1 MSEKSFLLKGLPAPK
16 LKDTPV
22 KAKAR
27 ENEFKFPR
35 RLPISYD
42 PRAHGA
48 NCDECPLNG
57 RPVIPPTRASIAVP
71 DAIFVGQDP
80 RYEDERLG
88 EVFSGA
94 IGRKVNAGLKRNNL
108 DRKRFHFTNAA
119 LCRFQKPKDQVKAM
133 ACCAPRLKRELE
145 SFPKSVPIVPMGSF
159 ALKSSYEKKIPITLG
174 RGFVF
179 KKDDRTFLPMLEPGY
194 ILKDGL
200 QTPLFN
206 RDFRRIGD
214 LIKGRLVLDAPPS
227 YIVPRS
233 LAEVRN
239 VLKKFDRVVA
249 ADIETSEDQPTLA
262 TLQCVGISDGKTT
275 AVIPWLVE
283 YRGLLNSFFKNRTAV
298 FHNGYAF
305 DSIVLEKHGI
315 RLGKVEDTLIGHHVF
330 ASHFPQRLDH
340 LVSVYCDAEP
350 WKIQF
355 GKRVSDEKGR
365 AKVPQDLEQLYK
377 YNALDAYLTYCVWTR
392 MQKDLSKWTNLYE
405 EDKELA
411 EFCRHMQLSGVQVDI
426 ELKDR
431 LSTEIVAKE
440 KRLVEEMIALVGH
453 GFLSKSG
460 KPSKTGG
467 PTTGN
472 VRQILYNEF
481 KAPIIKRT
489 DTGLPST
496 DKEVLQAFA
505 AMKER
510 SYGSFCLKL
519 IEWRGALKMRKTY
532 LDNIIIEPDGR
543 VHPSWR
549 SFGTVTGRLA
559 VRKPNL
565 QNLKRIDKKFKDQ
578 PEQQIRMIYIPRK
591 GWRFVG
597 FDLSQV
603 EMRTAA
609 FLSGDPN
616 FIANVLSG
624 DMHTANARLL
634 FGDIPELMDLKRAKE
649 GDGKRMRDISKNAG
663 FAVNYM
669 AVAETV
675 LKTLHSQGFTEV
687 KYSRVVDMLAKL
699 KRFFVKYYEFVDQ
712 NVESTRKT
720 GYLKVGWLTGR
731 IRWIGHAPAPSDCAN
746 GPNQGTAADIM
757 NRACIRIYKRFRHE
771 FVGKD
776 VRIVAQVHDSCIAEV
791 PEALVDRVNE
801 IIVEEMGKKIEIGGE
816 FRDFPIDLKQGMRW
830 SEV

>member
-16 LKDTPV
+16 VVDTPA

-27 ENEFKFPR
+27 QEPFNFPR
-35 RLPISYD
+35 RLPLSNYD

-48 NCDECPLNG
+48 NCDECPLSG
-57 RPVIPPTRASIAVP
+57 RPVIPPTRAKIAVP
-71 DAIFVGQDP
+71 DAIFVGQEP
-80 RYEDERLG
+80 GFEEERMG
-88 EVFSGA
+88 EVFVGKSGK
-94 IGRKVNAGLKRNNL
+94 KVNAVLKAQKL
-108 DRKRFHFTNAA
+108 DRNRFHITNAA
-119 LCRFQKPKDQVKAM
+119 LCRYQKPKDQVKAM
-133 ACCAPRLKRELE
+133 ACCAPRLQRELD
-145 SFPKSVPIVPMGSF
+145 SFPKSVPVVPMGSF
-159 ALKSSYEKKIPITLG
+159 AMRSAYGKKIPITLG

-179 KKDDRTFLPMLEPGY
+179 KKDDRTFLPTLHPAY
-194 ILKDGL
+194 VLRDGL

-227 YIVPRS
+227 YVVPRN
-233 LAEVRN
+233 LAEVRA
-239 VLKKFDRVVA
+239 VLKKFASTVA

-262 TLQCVGISDGKTT
+262 TLTCVGISDGVTT
-275 AVIPWLVE
+275 AVIPWMVE
-283 YRGLLNSFFKNRTAV
+283 YRGALNAFFKNRTSI

-305 DSIVLEKHGI
+305 DSIVLEKHGVH
-315 RLGKVEDTLIGHHVF
+315 LGKVEDTLIAHHVF

-377 YNALDAYLTYCVWTR
+377 YNALDAYLTFLVWKR
-392 MQKDLSKWTNLYE
+392 MGKDLVKWTGLYE

-411 EFCRHMQLSGVQVDI
+411 EFCRHMQISGVQVDI
-426 ELKDR
+426 ELRDR
-431 LSTEIVAKE
+431 LSKEIAEKE
-440 KRLVEEMIALVGH
+440 VRLIKEMIALVGH
-453 GFLSKSG
+453 EF
-460 KPSKTGG
+460 G
-467 PTTGN
+467 PTKTADI
-472 VRQILYNEF
+472 RQILFNEF

-489 DTGLPST
+489 ETGLPST
-496 DKEVLQAFA
+496 DKEVLQAFSR
-505 AMKER
+505 MKDR
-510 SYGSFCLKL
+510 PYGAFCLKL
-519 IEWRGALKMRKTY
+519 VEWRGALKMRKTY

-578 PEQQIRMIYIPRK
+578 PEQQIRMIYIPRPGCK
-591 GWRFVG
+591 FVG

-609 FLSGDPN
+609 FLSGDPV
-616 FIANVLSG
+616 FIANVVGG
-624 DMHTANARLL
+624 DMHTANARLI
-634 FGDIPELMDLKRAKE
+634 FGDLPELVDIKRAKE
-649 GDGKRMRDISKNAG
+649 GDGKRMRDISKNVG

-669 AVAETV
+669 AVAET
-675 LKTLHSQGFTEV
+675 LMKTLQSQGFDVRYTAVVSMLNKV
-687 KYSRVVDMLAKL
+687 KEAYRIYFDYVASNLEL
-699 KRFFVKYYEFVDQ
+699 
-712 NVESTRKT
+712 TRKT

-757 NRACIRIYKRFRHE
+757 NRACIRIYKRFKAE
-771 FVGKD
+771 FVGVD

-791 PEALVDRVNE
+791 PNALVDRVKE
-801 IIVEEMGKKIEIGGE
+801 IIIEEMSKPVMVEGIL
-816 FRDFPIDLKQGMRW
+816 RDFPIDLKQGMRW